1 MEIAIL
7 QIGKIEQ
14 DTLEFIRENLAKA
27 FPRTELVVLKD
38 TVPPAPESYD
48 SARKQYDSSLLLM
61 LIREYARKTEADK
74 ILGITNAD
82 LYVPE
87 LNFVF
92 GEAESPGKAA
102 VVSLYRLEPRFY
114 GRQANRALFLK
125 RVAKEAIHETGHTLG
140 LPHCP
145 NSSCVM
151 SFSNTIHAVDKK
163 KQEFCPKCSRRLF
176 KVIR

>member
-1 MEIAIL
+1 MEIALL

-27 FPRTELVVLKD
+27 FPRTDILILKGI
-38 TVPPAPESYD
+38 VPPAPESYD

-61 LIREYARKTEADK
+61 LIREYARKIEADK

-82 LYVPE
+82 LYVPQ
-87 LNFVF
+87 LNFIF

-102 VVSLYRLEPRFY
+102 IVSLYRLEPEFY
-114 GRQANRALFLK
+114 GHQANRALFLE
-125 RVAKEAIHETGHTLG
+125 RAAKEAIHETGHTFG

-145 NSSCVM
+145 DSSCVM
-151 SFSNTIHAVDKK
+151 SFSNTIHAVDEKRR
-163 KQEFCPKCSRRLF
+163 EFCPKCSRRLF
-176 KVIR
+176 KVVR